1 MASRAEVSKAGSLAI
16 PAAPRL
22 RHALREAAS
31 DFYFNSWRLVPA
43 NLLWSATLIVLL
55 LLPVPW
61 LVTLLLLPLLG
72 LPTAL
77 DFRLATLIVRG
88 DSVALSDGFDRR
100 LVAPGL
106 LLGATVV
113 LAVTV
118 FAVNIVSGATA
129 GEPLGWL
136 FATVAG
142 WSLVFVWVWS
152 LVVWPVVIDPRRL
165 DEPLRDRLRLGT
177 LLVLAFP
184 LRLAALALVITLML
198 AVSTVLFAA
207 LLTISVAYAALV
219 SARYVLP
226 AADRLEG
233 RATVVVAD

>member
-1 MASRAEVSKAGSLAI
+1 M
-16 PAAPRL
+16 
-22 RHALREAAS
+22 
-31 DFYFNSWRLVPA
+31 PA
-43 NLLWSATLIVLL
+43 NVLWSATLLALLFLPLPWIVTVLA
-55 LLPVPW
+55 
-61 LVTLLLLPLLG
+61 LPLLA

-77 DFRLATLIVRG
+77 TFRLATLIVRG

-100 LVAPGL
+100 LVAPAL
-106 LLGATVV
+106 LLGALVV

-118 FAVNIVSGATA
+118 FAVNLATGIGT
-129 GEPLGWL
+129 GEPLGWM

-152 LVVWPVVIDPRRL
+152 LVVWPVVVDPRRL
-165 DEPLRDRLRLGT
+165 DEPLRDRVRLGT
-177 LLVLAFP
+177 LLVVAFP
-184 LRLAALALVITLML
+184 LRLAAMAVVITLLL
-198 AVSTVLFAA
+198 AASTVLVAA

-233 RATVVVAD
+233 RATVVVDD

>member
-1 MASRAEVSKAGSLAI
+1 MVRQVVDVRLDAGRHEV
-16 PAAPRL
+16 
-22 RHALREAAS
+22 
-31 DFYFNSWRLVPA
+31 F
-43 NLLWSATLIVLL
+43 
-55 LLPVPW
+55 
-61 LVTLLLLPLLG
+61 
-72 LPTAL
+72 
-77 DFRLATLIVRG
+77 VRG

-106 LLGATVV
+106 LLGAGIV
-113 LAVTV
+113 LAFMV
-118 FAVNIVSGATA
+118 FVVNIASGAAT
-129 GEPLGWL
+129 GEPMGWM

-142 WSLVFVWVWS
+142 WGLVFVWVWS
-152 LVVWPVVIDPRRL
+152 LVVWPVVTDPRRL

-184 LRLAALALVITLML
+184 LRLSALALVITLVL

-226 AADRLEG
+226 AADRLEV
-233 RATVVVAD
+233 RATVAVAD

>member
-1 MASRAEVSKAGSLAI
+1 VDGVGSSAV

-22 RHALREAAS
+22 RSAFRAAGS
-31 DFYFNSWRLVPA
+31 DLYFNSWRLVPA
-43 NLLWSATLIVLL
+43 NLLWSTTLIGLL

-61 LVTLLLLPLLG
+61 LVTLLLLPILG

-77 DFRLATLIVRG
+77 NFRLATLIVRG
-88 DSVALSDGFDRR
+88 DAVALSDGFDRR

-106 LLGATVV
+106 LLSAGVV
-113 LAVTV
+113 LAFTV
-118 FAVNIVSGATA
+118 FVVNIASGVAT
-129 GEPLGWL
+129 GEPMGWM

-233 RATVVVAD
+233 RATVAASA